1 MDIDKTIEGTIGRKW
16 GRYQTIT
23 FPLISVPY
31 IFQALFYL
39 SYVFTTMRSDYR
51 CHIPECETLDSEWS
65 PAWLRSA
72 VPFVDGKPD
81 PCRRFVPVAVGSGA
95 GSGTGLLGAGG
106 GGAAGC
112 PAALFTNETEWCA
125 EYMYPNRDLSIMTEW
140 DLTSCSVDNAWRLTL
155 VGTLNNFGR
164 IIGVPLSGCFSD
176 KFGRRTL
183 MLAGL
188 SVAGLVGLVMSF
200 SPNYYMYAVLEF
212 FNPMFYD
219 GVSGAAF
226 IMGMEMLP
234 TRMRGGWS
242 AYSHVIWGVGLAGLG
257 GIAWAMPYWR
267 WLLRVS
273 YLLALVSLSFLWLIP
288 ESLHWL
294 VAHGRQAEACD
305 QIRRAA
311 RTNRHES
318 AELQLDKLEREELE
332 KRITSA
338 RLDEEGPTG
347 RAFTQ
352 ELRKLLRTRILVL
365 RLINCCICWIV
376 NLFVYEGLSIYSVSM
391 SGDRYLNFVLVV
403 LVEIPGAL
411 LAWRAMNRFGRRV
424 TLCVFLLLTSVCC
437 FTYHFLP
444 EGESPWPRTLVVML
458 AKLSVT
464 VSFTVIY
471 VVAAEM
477 FPTKVRHSLY
487 AFTST
492 LGHLGSMLAPQTP
505 LLARYMPSLPMIV
518 FGCATLANS
527 VLAVCFPE
535 TSRTSLPDTVE
546 DAAAL
551 GTAQA
556 RVAEAADGDN
566 AEEGLTSTT
575 AADK

>member
-1 MDIDKTIEGTIGRKW
+1 MDIDQALERTIFRKW
-16 GRYQTIT
+16 GRYQSFT
-23 FPLISVPY
+23 FLLISVPY

-39 SYVFTTMRSDYR
+39 SYVFTTIQSDYR
-51 CHIPECETLDSEWS
+51 CYIPECETLDSAEMY
-65 PAWLRSA
+65 PRWLQSA
-72 VPFVDGKPD
+72 VPYVDGAPD
-81 PCRRFVPVAVGSGA
+81 RCRRYVPLGRTGTPTGSATGP
-95 GSGTGLLGAGG
+95 GTGRSP
-106 GGAAGC
+106 GC
-112 PAALFTNETEWCA
+112 HIAFSNVSEYCGQ
-125 EYMYPNRDLSIMTEW
+125 YMYPNRDLSIMTEW
-140 DLTSCSVDNAWRLTL
+140 DLTTCETDNAWKLTL

-188 SVAGLVGLVMSF
+188 SVAGVIGIIMSF
-200 SPNYYMYAVLEF
+200 STNYAMYAVLEF

-226 IMGMEMLP
+226 IMGMELLP
-234 TRMRGGWS
+234 PRMRGGWS
-242 AYSHVIWGVGLAGLG
+242 AYSHVVWGLGLAGLG
-257 GIAWAMPYWR
+257 GIAWGMPYWR
-267 WLLRVS
+267 WLLRLS
-273 YLLALVSLSFLWLIP
+273 YCIGLASLSVLWMVP

-294 VAHGRQAEACD
+294 VARGRTKEACD
-305 QIRRAA
+305 MIRRAA
-311 RTNRHES
+311 RTNRHAS
-318 AELQLDKLEREELE
+318 AELHLDKIEQEQLAKAEQM
-332 KRITSA
+332 
-338 RLDEEGPTG
+338 RLAEHAPEN
-347 RAFTQ
+347 RAFSQ
-352 ELRKLLRTRILVL
+352 ELKKLLRTRILVL
-365 RLINCCICWIV
+365 RLINCCVCWIV
-376 NLFVYEGLSIYSVSM
+376 NLFVYEGLSIYSVHL

-411 LAWRAMNRFGRRV
+411 LAWRFMNRFGRRI
-424 TLCVFLLLTSVCC
+424 TLCVFLIITSVCC
-437 FTYHFLP
+437 FSYHFIP
-444 EGESPWPRTLVVML
+444 SGEEASPWPRTLAVML

-505 LLARYMPSLPMIV
+505 LLGRYMHSLPMIV

-535 TSRTSLPDTVE
+535 TSKTSLPDTVE
-546 DAAAL
+546 DAAKL
-551 GTAQA
+551 GTEQA
-556 RVAEAADGDN
+556 KTADIGEEEEA
-566 AEEGLTSTT
+566 
-575 AADK
+575 

>member
-1 MDIDKTIEGTIGRKW
+1 MDIDKALEKTIGRKW
-16 GRYQTIT
+16 GRYQSIT

-39 SYVFTTMRSDYR
+39 SYVFTTMRSEHR
-51 CHIPECETLDSEWS
+51 CYVPECETLDSTDME
-65 PAWLRSA
+65 PAWLRA
-72 VPFVDGKPD
+72 AIPTLDNKTD
-81 PCRRFVPVAVGSGA
+81 PCRRFVPIMRTGTAASAAVGRGPKH
-95 GSGTGLLGAGG
+95 LGDACTV
-106 GGAAGC
+106 A
-112 PAALFTNETEWCA
+112 FSNETEECTQ
-125 EYMYPNRDLSIMTEW
+125 YMYPNRDLSIMTEW
-140 DLTSCSVDNAWRLTL
+140 DLTSCAVDNAWRLTL

-188 SVAGLVGLVMSF
+188 SVAGIVGVIMSF
-200 SPNYYMYAVLEF
+200 SPNYYMYTVLEF

-219 GVSGAAF
+219 GVAGAAF
-226 IMGMEMLP
+226 IMGMELLP
-234 TRMRGGWS
+234 PRMRGGWS
-242 AYSHVIWGVGLAGLG
+242 AYSHVIWGIGLAGLG
-257 GIAWAMPYWR
+257 GLAWAMPYWR

-273 YLLALVSLSFLWLIP
+273 YLLALASLSFLWLIP

-294 VAHGRQAEACD
+294 VAHGRSEEAC
-305 QIRRAA
+305 QMIRKAA
-311 RTNRHES
+311 RTNRHAS
-318 AELQLDKLEREELE
+318 AELQLDKLEREQLEQVE
-332 KRITSA
+332 KRA
-338 RLDEEGPTG
+338 KAVAEGGADEPVN
-347 RAFTQ
+347 RAFSA
-352 ELRKLLRTRILVL
+352 ELKELLRTRILVF

-411 LAWRAMNRFGRRV
+411 LAWRTMNRFGRRI

-444 EGESPWPRTLVVML
+444 EGGSPWPHTMVVML

-505 LLARYMPSLPMIV
+505 LLARYMHSLPMLV

-535 TSRTSLPDTVE
+535 TSNTSLPDTVE

-551 GTAQA
+551 GTEQA
-556 RVAEAADGDN
+556 KVSVPDGD
-566 AEEGLTSTT
+566 EEEATPGS
-575 AADK
+575 